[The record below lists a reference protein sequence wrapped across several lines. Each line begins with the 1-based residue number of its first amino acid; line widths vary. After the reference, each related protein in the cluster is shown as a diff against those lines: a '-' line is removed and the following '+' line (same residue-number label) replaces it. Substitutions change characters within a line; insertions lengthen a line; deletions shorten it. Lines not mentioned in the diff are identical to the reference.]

1 MRSGI
6 ALLILLVVTAPG
18 LAAETAGLPP
28 VMWERIR
35 AAEPESVD
43 LSPTPSPQAPPALSL
58 TECLDLAF
66 RHNAR
71 FRRDQANLVNSR
83 QGLWVADQ
91 RLFYA
96 ATARAERERPVGG
109 ESEDRESASAVARWE
124 GLAGDAL
131 ELEVGTGSQSSFG
144 DVLTQRPAISA
155 TYDRPILRGAGLAS
169 STWERVRSARV
180 GLASEELLFYESR
193 QSLALSIIQAYFRA
207 LLAQGEIEIAE
218 RAVDRAKRFYDLNYV
233 KFTGEELK
241 KPGEEWVTQV
251 AEIDVDQAR
260 LSWERSKQSLI
271 SRQQGF
277 QDAVDALLLEMGFVA
292 GATPDLMTAIAYEP
306 QDYDEA
312 GLSQTALTNSTELAR
327 LNLSRED
334 AAAARRI
341 VYSEY
346 KPDLIASAG
355 FTDAGQTIGGQS
367 LSAGWFAGLRVQV
380 PLRERARFENRDRA
394 DRNLDVLDQQ
404 IVATREQVTQEM
416 QALVR
421 AAEATR
427 ARIAIGEDAVA
438 LARKNREQA
447 QGMYDEGLS
456 DYLRV
461 LDADRGLVEAERSLL
476 QEKVDYF
483 LTTIRIRRAL
493 GEDITAGLP
502 A

>member
-1 MRSGI
+1 MTV
-6 ALLILLVVTAPG
+6 AAAP
-18 LAAETAGLPP
+18 AAQVAGLPSE
-28 VMWERIR
+28 MWERVR
-35 AAEPESVD
+35 AVAREAID
-43 LSPTPSPQAPPALSL
+43 LAPTTSPQASAALGL
-58 TECLDLAF
+58 KQCIGLAF
-66 RHNAR
+66 RHNAA
-71 FRRDQANLVNSR
+71 FRQDQAGLVNAR
-83 QGLWVADQ
+83 TGLWVADQ

-96 ATARAERERPVGG
+96 ASAQAERERPVSG
-109 ESEDRESASAVARWE
+109 EAETSESASAVARWE
-124 GLAGDAL
+124 GLGGDAL
-131 ELEVGTGSQSSFG
+131 VLDVGTGTQSSFG

-180 GLASEELLFYESR
+180 NLAAEGLLFYESR

-218 RAVDRAKRFYDLNYV
+218 RTVDRAKRFYDINYM

-251 AEIDVDQAR
+251 AGIDVDQAR

-277 QDAVDALLLEMGFVA
+277 QDAMDTLLLEMGFVA
-292 GATPDLMTAIAYEP
+292 GATPDLTTAIAHEP

-312 GLSQTALTNSTELAR
+312 ELSQTALTNSTELAR

-334 AAAARRI
+334 ADAARRI
-341 VYSEY
+341 ARSRE
-346 KPDLIASAG
+346 KPDLIASVG
-355 FTDAGQTIGGQS
+355 VTDAGQTLGGKT
-367 LSAGWFAGLRVQV
+367 LSAGWFTALRVEV
-380 PLRERARFENRDRA
+380 PVWDRARGENENRAERDIQ
-394 DRNLDVLDQQ
+394 VLDQR
-404 IVATREQVTQEM
+404 IIATHDRVAQEV
-416 QALVR
+416 QRLVR
-421 AAEATR
+421 AADSAK
-427 ARIAIGEDAVA
+427 ARITIGEDAVA

-461 LDADRGLVEAERSLL
+461 LDADARLVEAERSLL

-502 A
+502 G